1 VFSHLYQFLICNQQV
16 SLPGIG
22 TFIIDVTPGKT
33 DIINKVVLP
42 PEYAYRFDR
51 SRDTSG
57 RNFFT
62 WLASEINKSEWDAVK
77 ELNDFSFEIKKLIR
91 DGKQV
96 IWKGVG
102 VLQPGMKDQID
113 FTPEKKKFVFELP
126 VIAEKIVRQNAEHVM
141 LVGDKQTTSA
151 QMTVILAHPHTVITS
166 SSIAPAWWAI
176 AIVLSFAAT
185 MLIGWHFSE
194 HGFGVTSTGTTKKIS
209 THQAAPTY
217 KVSQ

>member
-1 VFSHLYQFLICNQQV
+1 MFSYLYQFLICNQQV

-22 TFIIDVTPGKT
+22 TFIIDITPGKT

-42 PEYAYRFDR
+42 PEYAYRYERNKDAR
-51 SRDTSG
+51 G
-57 RNFFT
+57 KNFFT
-62 WLASEINKSEWDAVK
+62 WFALQTNITERDAVK
-77 ELNDFSFEIKKLIR
+77 QLNDFSFEIKKLIQ

-102 VLQPGMKDQID
+102 IIHPCEKEEIGFI
-113 FTPEKKKFVFELP
+113 PEKKNFVFELP
-126 VIAEKIVRQNAEHVM
+126 VIAEKIIRQNAQHVM

-151 QMTVILAHPHTVITS
+151 KMTEILAQPSSAAST

-176 AIVLSFAAT
+176 AIVLSFAAI
-185 MLIGWHFSE
+185 MLTGWHFSE

-209 THQAAPTY
+209 INDPGATY
-217 KVSQ
+217 KQFQ

>member
-1 VFSHLYQFLICNQQV
+1 MFSHLYQFLISNQQV

-22 TFIIDVTPGKT
+22 TFVIDVMPGKT

-42 PEYAYRFDR
+42 PEYACRLDR
-51 SRDTSG
+51 SRDASG
-57 RNFFT
+57 KIFFT
-62 WLASEINKSEWDAVK
+62 WLASQINKSEWDAVK
-77 ELNDFSFEIKKLIR
+77 ELNNFSFEIKKLIQ

-102 VLQPGMKDQID
+102 VLQPGDKEQIN
-113 FTPEKKKFVFELP
+113 FTPEKKNFVFELP
-126 VIAEKIVRQNAEHVM
+126 VIAEKVVRQNAEHAM
-141 LVGDKQTTSA
+141 LVGDKQTTSSE
-151 QMTVILAHPHTVITS
+151 MTEILAHPPPAVTS

-176 AIVLSFAAT
+176 AIVLSFAAI

-209 THQAAPTY
+209 TQGAAATY
-217 KVSQ
+217 KLPQ